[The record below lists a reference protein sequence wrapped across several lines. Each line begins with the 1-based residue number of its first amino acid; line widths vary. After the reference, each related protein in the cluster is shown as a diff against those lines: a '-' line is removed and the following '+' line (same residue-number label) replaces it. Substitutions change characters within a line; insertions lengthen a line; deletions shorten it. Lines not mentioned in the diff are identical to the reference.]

1 MTRRET
7 FLGRLGAGIATAR
20 RSRLVSSAAGVG
32 GLTVAELALGLVAA
46 ILLARALGAEGLGIY
61 SLALA
66 AVVLAGLPVQFGLPT
81 LVMRE
86 IAHHDSRR
94 EAAAVK
100 GVLIFAITVIAL
112 MSAVIIPLAL
122 FFGDRLAPGLE
133 GAGRAMLP
141 VSVALVPVSA
151 LGGIIGAALAGKQMV
166 VIGNLPQKLVRPG
179 FFVIALA
186 AASVL
191 EPGWLTPVRA
201 MALQLTAAAAALAVG
216 GLYFVYHFADVLLLH
231 RASISWRA
239 WSGAMLRLGISNGIH
254 LARGQILLLMTGVL
268 TGAENAG
275 LLRIAQRGVG
285 LVSIGNEIAVFTIA
299 PRVARLTAEGQHEH
313 LQRLL
318 TLTARAGTAFALIIF
333 IGFVFGGHWLIET
346 VFGTEFV
353 AALNALIIL
362 AAAVTICTLLGPG
375 AMVMN
380 MLRREGTTALGFLIS
395 LISSVSIGALL
406 IPALGPAGA
415 AYGISAGFVSM
426 SIFLWHKAR
435 RTVNLDPSAFGLRVE
450 TAEKSPGPRT

>member
-46 ILLARALGAEGLGIY
+46 ILLARALGAEGLGTY

-66 AVVLAGLPVQFGLPT
+66 AVVLAGLPVEFGLPL

-86 IAHHDSRR
+86 IAHHDSEP
-94 EAAAVK
+94 EAGVVK
-100 GVLIFAITVIAL
+100 GVLIFAVAVIAL

-122 FFGDRLAPGLE
+122 IFGDSLAPGLE
-133 GAGRAMLP
+133 GAERAMLP
-141 VSVALVPVSA
+141 VAIGLIPLSA
-151 LGGIIGAALAGKQMV
+151 LGRVIGAALAGKQMV
-166 VIGNLPQKLVRPG
+166 VIGMLPQRLVRPG
-179 FFVIALA
+179 CFAIALA

-191 EPGWLTPVRA
+191 DPGWLTPVRA
-201 MALQLTAAAAALAVG
+201 MALQLTATAAALAVG
-216 GLYFVYHFADVLLLH
+216 GLYFVYHFADVLRPR

-254 LARGQILLLMTGVL
+254 LARGQILLLMTGIL

-285 LVSIGNEIAVFTIA
+285 LVSIGNEIAVFTIS
-299 PRVARLTAEGQHEH
+299 PRVARLTAEGRHEH

-362 AAAVTICTLLGPG
+362 AAAVTACTLLGPG

-380 MLRREGTTALGFLIS
+380 MLRREGITALGFVLSIV
-395 LISSVSIGALL
+395 SSVSVGALL
-406 IPALGPAGA
+406 IPTLGEAGA
-415 AYGISAGFVSM
+415 AYGISVGYVCM
-426 SIFLWHKAR
+426 SIFLWQMAR
-435 RTVNLDPSAFGLRVE
+435 RTVNLDPSAFGLHVRHGNASGV
-450 TAEKSPGPRT
+450 